1 MHQCFVNQNA
11 HKTVNMVVLFVNS
24 NENTYPKGRAPT
36 QMYRVVPITKRGN
49 SLPDQRGSSNA
60 STPEHIYLDSWVPG
74 RRTHTGQETLAV
86 LY

>member
-1 MHQCFVNQNA
+1 MKIPTQ
-11 HKTVNMVVLFVNS
+11 
-24 NENTYPKGRAPT
+24 KGRAPI
-36 QMYRVVPITKRGN
+36 QMYRVVSITKRGN